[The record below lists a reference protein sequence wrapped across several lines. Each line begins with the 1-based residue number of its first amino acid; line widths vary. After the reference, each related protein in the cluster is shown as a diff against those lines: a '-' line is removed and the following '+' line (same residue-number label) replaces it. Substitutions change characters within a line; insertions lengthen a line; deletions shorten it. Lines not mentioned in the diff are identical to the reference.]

1 MARSRAQIYVPQTGT
16 IYPSIAAVSAA
27 LGVDASN
34 IGKAVRGS
42 RKSAGGYNF
51 VAVTADVAPDTLRQI
66 NQAVEQSLSPRQ
78 RSEQA
83 KRRRKGYSRLST
95 EERAAAKARAKA
107 ARELQGVVRETNK
120 LLEQYRKQGLDAISG
135 VVPELEKLKDI
146 IGRNRKG
153 GFNAGAK
160 NLAQFTEREV
170 RALTEALQR
179 QLNRKGFKDLTAA
192 ESKKQAVAYQLG
204 LGSPAELD
212 NYTDVLP
219 SLWHVL
225 ELARATQAKGYDRS
239 LYNAVSV
246 AMQAGFDPEE
256 LKNVL
261 DQMATEHEGYIEEKT
276 EAEDAGTEIPTLDY
290 TELSQKY
297 ADMLQAQEDMDE
309 FDDLTGDD
317 WITIDS

>member
-1 MARSRAQIYVPQTGT
+1 
-16 IYPSIAAVSAA
+16 
-27 LGVDASN
+27 
-34 IGKAVRGS
+34 
-42 RKSAGGYNF
+42 
-51 VAVTADVAPDTLRQI
+51 
-66 NQAVEQSLSPRQ
+66 
-78 RSEQA
+78 
-83 KRRRKGYSRLST
+83 
-95 EERAAAKARAKA
+95 
-107 ARELQGVVRETNK
+107 
-120 LLEQYRKQGLDAISG
+120 
-135 VVPELEKLKDI
+135 LEKLKDI

-179 QLNRKGFKDLTAA
+179 QMNRKGFKDLTAA

-212 NYTDVLP
+212 KYADVLP

-239 LYNAVSV
+239 LYNAVSE
-246 AMQAGFDPEE
+246 AMQAGFEPEE
-256 LKNVL
+256 LKSVL
-261 DQMATEHEGYIEEKT
+261 DQMAAEHEGYIEEKT
-276 EAEDAGTEIPTLDY
+276 EAEEAGTEIPTLDY

-297 ADMLQAQEDMDE
+297 ADMLQTQEDIDE
-309 FDDLTGDD
+309 FDDLTGDE

>member
-1 MARSRAQIYVPQTGT
+1 VARSRTQIYVPQTGT
-16 IYPSIAAVSAA
+16 IYPSISAASAA

-51 VAVTADVAPDTLRQI
+51 VAVTADIAPDTLKWI
-66 NQAVEQSLSPRQ
+66 NQAVEQSLSPQQKQ
-78 RSEQA
+78 RQA
-83 KRRRKGYSRLST
+83 KRRKQGFGRLSA
-95 EERAAAKARAKA
+95 EEKAAAKSRAKA
-107 ARELQGVVRETNK
+107 ARALQGVVREANN
-120 LLEQYRKQGLDAISG
+120 LLDQYRKQGLESISV

-179 QLNRKGFKDLTAA
+179 QLNRKGFKDLEAA
-192 ESKKQAVAYQLG
+192 ESRKQGIAYQFG

-212 NYTDVLP
+212 NYADVLP

-239 LYNAVSV
+239 LYNAVSE

-256 LKNVL
+256 LKSVL
-261 DQMATEHEGYIEEKT
+261 DQMAAEHEGYIEEKT
-276 EAEDAGTEIPTLDY
+276 EAEEAGTEIPTLDY
-290 TELSQKY
+290 AELSQKY

-309 FDDLTGDD
+309 FDDLTGDE
-317 WITIDS
+317 WITLDS

>member
-16 IYPSIAAVSAA
+16 IYPSIAAASAA

-51 VAVTADVAPDTLRQI
+51 VAVTADIAPDTLRQI
-66 NQAVEQSLSPRQ
+66 NQAVEKSLSPRQ

-83 KRRRKGYSRLST
+83 KRRRKGYSRLSA

-120 LLEQYRKQGLDAISG
+120 LLEQYRKQGLDSISG

-212 NYTDVLP
+212 NYADVLP

-239 LYNAVSV
+239 LYNAVSE

-256 LKNVL
+256 LKSVL
-261 DQMATEHEGYIEEKT
+261 DQMAEEHEGYIEEKT
-276 EAEDAGTEIPTLDY
+276 EAEDAGSEIPTLNY

-297 ADMLQAQEDMDE
+297 ADMLQTQEDMDE

>member
-1 MARSRAQIYVPQTGT
+1 MARSRTQIYVPQTGT
-16 IYPSIAAVSAA
+16 IYPSIAAASAA

-51 VAVTADVAPDTLRQI
+51 VAVTADIAPDTLKWI

-78 RSEQA
+78 KQRQA
-83 KRRRKGYSRLST
+83 KRRKQGFGRLSA
-95 EERAAAKARAKA
+95 EEKAAAKSRAKA
-107 ARELQGVVRETNK
+107 ARALQGVVREANK
-120 LLEQYRKQGLDAISG
+120 LMEQYRKQGLESISG
-135 VVPELEKLKDI
+135 VIPELEKLKDI

-160 NLAQFTEREV
+160 NLSQFTEREV

-179 QLNRKGFKDLTAA
+179 QLNRKGFKDLEAA

-204 LGSPAELD
+204 LSSPAELD

-239 LYNAVSV
+239 LYNAVSE
-246 AMQAGFDPEE
+246 AMQAGYDPEE
-256 LKNVL
+256 LKSVL
-261 DQMATEHEGYIEEKT
+261 DQMAAEHEGYIEEKT
-276 EAEDAGTEIPTLDY
+276 EAEEAGTDIPTLDY
-290 TELSQKY
+290 AELSQKY
-297 ADMLQAQEDMDE
+297 ADMLQTQENIDE

-317 WITIDS
+317 WITLDS

>member
-16 IYPSIAAVSAA
+16 IYPSIAAASAA

-51 VAVTADVAPDTLRQI
+51 VAVTADIAPDTLRQI

-83 KRRRKGYSRLST
+83 KRRRKGYSRLSA

-120 LLEQYRKQGLDAISG
+120 LLEQYRKQGLDSISG

-212 NYTDVLP
+212 NYADVLP

-239 LYNAVSV
+239 LYNAVSE

-256 LKNVL
+256 LKSVL
-261 DQMATEHEGYIEEKT
+261 DQMAAEHEGYIEEKT

>member
-1 MARSRAQIYVPQTGT
+1 MARSRTQIYVPQTGT
-16 IYPSIAAVSAA
+16 IYPSIAAASAA

-51 VAVTADVAPDTLRQI
+51 VAVTADIAPDTLKWI

-78 RSEQA
+78 KQRQA
-83 KRRRKGYSRLST
+83 KRRKQGFGRLSA
-95 EERAAAKARAKA
+95 EEKAAAKSRAKA

-120 LLEQYRKQGLDAISG
+120 LLEQYRKQGLDSISV

-179 QLNRKGFKDLTAA
+179 QLNRKGFKDLEAA
-192 ESKKQAVAYQLG
+192 ESRKQGIAYQFG

-212 NYTDVLP
+212 NYADVLP

-239 LYNAVSV
+239 LYNAVSE

-256 LKNVL
+256 LKGVL
-261 DQMATEHEGYIEEKT
+261 DQMAAEHEGYIEEKT
-276 EAEDAGTEIPTLDY
+276 EAEDTGTEIPTLDY

-297 ADMLQAQEDMDE
+297 ADMLRAQEDMNE

-317 WITIDS
+317 WITLDS

>member
-1 MARSRAQIYVPQTGT
+1 MARSRSQIYVPQTGT
-16 IYPSIAAVSAA
+16 IYPSIAAASAA

-51 VAVTADVAPDTLRQI
+51 VAVTADIAPDTLRQI

-83 KRRRKGYSRLST
+83 KRRRKGYSRLSV
-95 EERAAAKARAKA
+95 EERAAYKARAKA

-120 LLEQYRKQGLDAISG
+120 LLEQYRKQGLDSISG

-170 RALTEALQR
+170 KALTEALQR

-212 NYTDVLP
+212 KYADVLP

-239 LYNAVSV
+239 LYNAVSE

-256 LKNVL
+256 LKSVL
-261 DQMATEHEGYIEEKT
+261 DQMAEEHEGYIEEKT

-297 ADMLQAQEDMDE
+297 ADMLQAQKDMDE
-309 FDDLTGDD
+309 FDNLTGDD
-317 WITIDS
+317 WIIIDS

>member
-1 MARSRAQIYVPQTGT
+1 MARSRTQIYVPQTGT
-16 IYPSIAAVSAA
+16 IYPSIAAASAA

-51 VAVTADVAPDTLRQI
+51 VAVTADIAPDTLKWI

-78 RSEQA
+78 KQRQA
-83 KRRRKGYSRLST
+83 KRRKQGFGRLSA
-95 EERAAAKARAKA
+95 EEKAAAKSRAKA
-107 ARELQGVVRETNK
+107 ARALQGVVREANK
-120 LLEQYRKQGLDAISG
+120 LLEQYRKQGLESISG

-160 NLAQFTEREV
+160 NLSQFTEREV

-179 QLNRKGFKDLTAA
+179 QLNRKGFKDLEAA

-204 LGSPAELD
+204 LSSPAELD
-212 NYTDVLP
+212 NYTNVLP

-239 LYNAVSV
+239 LYNAVSE
-246 AMQAGFDPEE
+246 AMQAGYDPEE
-256 LKNVL
+256 LKSVL
-261 DQMATEHEGYIEEKT
+261 DQMAAEHEGYIEEKT
-276 EAEDAGTEIPTLDY
+276 EAEEAGTEIPTIDY
-290 TELSQKY
+290 AELSQKY
-297 ADMLQAQEDMDE
+297 ADMLQTQENMDE

-317 WITIDS
+317 WITLDS

>member
-16 IYPSIAAVSAA
+16 IYPSIAAASAA

-51 VAVTADVAPDTLRQI
+51 VAVTADIAPDTLRQI

-83 KRRRKGYSRLST
+83 KRRRKGYSRLSA

-212 NYTDVLP
+212 NYADVLP

-239 LYNAVSV
+239 LYNAVSE

-256 LKNVL
+256 LKSVL
-261 DQMATEHEGYIEEKT
+261 DQMAAEHEGYIEEKT

>member
-1 MARSRAQIYVPQTGT
+1 MARSRTQIYVPQTGT
-16 IYPSIAAVSAA
+16 IYPSIAAASAA

-51 VAVTADVAPDTLRQI
+51 VAVTADIAPDTLKWI

-78 RSEQA
+78 KQRQA
-83 KRRRKGYSRLST
+83 KRRKQGFGRLSA
-95 EERAAAKARAKA
+95 EEKAAAKSRAKA
-107 ARELQGVVRETNK
+107 ARELQGVVREANK
-120 LLEQYRKQGLDAISG
+120 LLEQYRKQGLDSISG

-160 NLAQFTEREV
+160 NLSQFTEREV

-179 QLNRKGFKDLTAA
+179 QLNRKGFKDLEAA

-225 ELARATQAKGYDRS
+225 ELARTTQAKGYDRS
-239 LYNAVSV
+239 LYNAVSE
-246 AMQAGFDPEE
+246 AMQAGYDPEE
-256 LKNVL
+256 LKAVL
-261 DQMATEHEGYIEEKT
+261 DQMAEEHEGYIEEKT
-276 EAEDAGTEIPTLDY
+276 EAEEAGTEISTLNY

-297 ADMLQAQEDMDE
+297 ADMLQTQEDMDE

-317 WITIDS
+317 WITLDS